1 MKRFRKFSK
10 EFAKNSEKGMAIV
23 DMVIILGVILA
34 LVLSSGKWGP
44 WLFGNTKLAAAET
57 DLGGLRINIQKTYL
71 DLRSYSSI
79 SNDELIASVAVP
91 PNMLN
96 ADKTAIVNAWNGDV
110 TVNPADGGRSFTIE
124 FTLIPQA
131 ECVKLAAYQFDT
143 WESVS
148 VNGTE
153 LTQGNLVTTEHCTD
167 ANSNTIVY
175 TSH

>member
-1 MKRFRKFSK
+1 
-10 EFAKNSEKGMAIV
+10 
-23 DMVIILGVILA
+23 
-34 LVLSSGKWGP
+34 
-44 WLFGNTKLAAAET
+44 
-57 DLGGLRINIQKTYL
+57 
-71 DLRSYSSI
+71 
-79 SNDELIASVAVP
+79 
-91 PNMLN
+91 MLK

-175 TSH
+175 TSP